1 VPARRLHYPL
11 LTAAVAAGV
20 FRQGLHAAFAGV
32 AAAETCRVKRD
43 SAINAVV
50 ADLTPLLSLP
60 RDTVVKQ

>member
-1 VPARRLHYPL
+1 
-11 LTAAVAAGV
+11 
-20 FRQGLHAAFAGV
+20 LHAAFAGV